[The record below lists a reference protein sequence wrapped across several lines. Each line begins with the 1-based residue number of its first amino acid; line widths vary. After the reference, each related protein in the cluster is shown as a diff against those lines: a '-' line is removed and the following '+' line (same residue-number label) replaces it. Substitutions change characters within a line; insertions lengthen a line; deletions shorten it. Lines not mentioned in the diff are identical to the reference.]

1 MKVTGY
7 LILLSL
13 VISKSEK
20 TRWKNAVI
28 LEDGEVLNEKKTRI
42 RTAFKA
48 ELIVKHH
55 ETWKFEAP
63 SELEVNLIRYLV
75 NFCLRSW

>member
-1 MKVTGY
+1 MK
-7 LILLSL
+7 
-13 VISKSEK
+13 K
-20 TRWKNAVI
+20 KNI
-28 LEDGEVLNEKKTRI
+28 GI
-42 RTAFKA
+42 CTAFKA

-63 SELEVNLIRYLV
+63 SKLEVNLIRYLV